1 MNLIPADYQED
12 ARDQTNGG
20 GSSQGFGYT
29 ARALIERRVTA
40 NWFVGTAV
48 DIQQAKD
55 YTPSHLL
62 LYVRYSAAGWQGI
75 WIYRRSLWCLTLTGN
90 HCVRPTN

>member
-1 MNLIPADYQED
+1 M
-12 ARDQTNGG
+12 RDQTNGG
-20 GSSQGFGYT
+20 GSSRGFAIP

-55 YTPSHLL
+55 WFPSHLL
-62 LYVRYSAAGWQGI
+62 FAFVCPLFRGGLAGDMDLPPQP
-75 WIYRRSLWCLTLTGN
+75 WCP
-90 HCVRPTN
+90 R